1 MGLFDRF
8 FGGNNDKKTNRQT
21 QQQKN
26 QAAFDDRMQSP
37 FERQALDK
45 QVIDAIK
52 AKRGIQSLTTDDIN
66 RDYGRAKANLE
77 KVLVDYGRGAKT
89 SGGGQFGDGTRDFTP
104 TDFDSQGNLRF
115 FSANQ
120 PTFRQALGDVGR
132 SGFIPAALSVMGGPL
147 SAGAYAANKAIGNAG
162 GLGSLF
168 SRLGESLGLSQLQ
181 NKLLNIKTNEQMPD
195 QQSLQEIVYPSDYA
209 GMYQGESLPTQG
221 EIGIEDMSALEDF
234 SNFNQVP
241 PGYQFQERDTTGM
254 GSAENPRT
262 DATDPTGMGGAE
274 GTLYDPT
281 TIGGMKL
288 FPNTP
293 PPGTEVS
300 QTDYSGERTSPFSTQ
315 TGQRQNIF
323 EENNPGDLNVYSQR
337 VNEIGNP
344 YMDSDGAMVFNP
356 AQYPLGNVAGG
367 FAYGG
372 DINRATMNSQSLSA
386 SDNIDD
392 RIMKN
397 LQFEQKAP
405 GMMGYNQGGQA
416 MSTYEKLKM
425 INDSVAQG

>member
-77 KVLVDYGRGAKT
+77 KVLTDYGRGAKT

-115 FSANQ
+115 FSANK
-120 PTFRQALGDVGR
+120 PTFRQMLGDVGR
-132 SGFIPAALSVMGGPL
+132 SGFIPQALSVMGGPL
-147 SAGAYAANKAIGNAG
+147 TAAGYFGNQAINNAG

-168 SRLGESLGLSQLQ
+168 SKIGESLGL
-181 NKLLNIKTNEQMPD
+181 NKL
-195 QQSLQEIVYPSDYA
+195 QQSLLGIKGNEQLSTEDSLKETIYPGNYGGVYD
-209 GMYQGESLPTQG
+209 GESLPPQG
-221 EIGIEDMSALEDF
+221 AIGMEDMSALEEF

-241 PGYQFQERDTTGM
+241 PGYQFQER
-254 GSAENPRT
+254 
-262 DATDPTGMGGAE
+262 DPTGMGGAE

>member
-21 QQQKN
+21 QQEKN

-37 FERQALDK
+37 MERQALDK

-66 RDYGRAKANLE
+66 RDYGTAKANLE
-77 KVLVDYGRGAKT
+77 KVLTDYGRGAKT

-115 FSANQ
+115 FSANK
-120 PTFRQALGDVGR
+120 PTFRQMLGDVGR
-132 SGFIPAALSVMGGPL
+132 SGFIPAALAVMGGPL
-147 SAGAYAANKAIGNAG
+147 TTAGYFGNQAINNAG

-168 SRLGESLGLSQLQ
+168 SKIGESLGLD
-181 NKLLNIKTNEQMPD
+181 KL
-195 QQSLQEIVYPSDYA
+195 QQSLLGIKGNEQLSNEDSLKETIYPDNYA
-209 GMYQGESLPTQG
+209 GAYQGESLPPQG
-221 EIGIEDMSALEDF
+221 TIGIEDMSALEDF

-254 GSAENPRT
+254 GSAENPRS

-281 TIGGMKL
+281 TIGGMSL
-288 FPNTP
+288 FPETDPTSMGNVNDR
-293 PPGTEVS
+293 VS
-300 QTDYSGERTSPFSTQ
+300 QTDYSGQRTSPFSTQ

-337 VNEIGNP
+337 VNQGGQ
-344 YMDSDGAMVFNP
+344 SFGSG
-356 AQYPLGNVAGG
+356 LKGTNVAGG

-397 LQFEQKAP
+397 LQ
-405 GMMGYNQGGQA
+405 MGYNQGGRA

>member
-21 QQQKN
+21 QKEKN

-37 FERQALDK
+37 MERKALDK

-52 AKRGIQSLTTDDIN
+52 AKRGIRSLTTDDIN

-89 SGGGQFGDGTRDFTP
+89 SMGGRQFGDGTRDFTP
-104 TDFDSQGNLRF
+104 SDFDSQGNLRF
-115 FSANQ
+115 FSANS
-120 PTFRQALGDVGR
+120 PTFGQMLGDVGR
-132 SGFIPAALSVMGGPL
+132 SGFIPAALAVMGGPL

-168 SRLGESLGLSQLQ
+168 STLGESLGLSQLQ
-181 NKLLNIKTNEQMPD
+181 NKLLNIKTSEQMSD
-195 QQSLQEIVYPSDYA
+195 QDSLQEIVNPPS
-209 GMYQGESLPTQG
+209 GVYQGESLPPQG
-221 EIGIEDMSALEDF
+221 QVTVEDMSPLEEF

-281 TIGGMKL
+281 TIGGMRL
-288 FPNTP
+288 FPETDPTGMGNVNDR
-293 PPGTEVS
+293 VS
-300 QTDYSGERTSPFSTQ
+300 QTDYSGQRTRPFSTQ
-315 TGQRQNIF
+315 TSQNIF
-323 EENNPGDLNVYSQR
+323 EENNPGDLNVYSQT
-337 VNEIGNP
+337 
-344 YMDSDGAMVFNP
+344 MDNARNDQRGFN
-356 AQYPLGNVAGG
+356 QLVYPELYQDSLLRG